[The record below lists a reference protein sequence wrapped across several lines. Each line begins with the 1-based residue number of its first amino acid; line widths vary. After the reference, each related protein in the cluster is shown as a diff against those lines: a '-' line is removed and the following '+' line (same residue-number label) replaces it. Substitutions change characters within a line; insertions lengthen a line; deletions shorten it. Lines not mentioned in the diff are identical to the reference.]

1 MNMHLLANK
10 PLDEVAM
17 DALREFA
24 PRDGKPYWLAYSGG
38 KDSDNILDLT
48 KRSGVLFEAHY
59 SYIVLDPPELRRHI
73 REMMRDPTNH
83 LTIDLPL
90 RSIVS
95 MAHEKQF
102 LPRRSARWCCEL
114 MKEGRSPPDRTVI
127 TGVRW
132 AESNRQRSRGLFEQR
147 RSGRGKC
154 VNPIIGWETS
164 DVWTYIRERG
174 LPYSELYDQDMKR
187 VGCVLCPLARNGRPD
202 DSDRHSFDGKHKERT
217 PWTNFAERRKIA
229 GRRRNGLRPPSPP
242 GSKRSM
248 TSSPLAAFVGRRTTR
263 SLPRWSRAVFR
274 PTALERDVANCSMRA

>member
-83 LTIDLPL
+83 LTIDPPL

-95 MAHEKQF
+95 LAHEKQF

-132 AESNRQRSRGLFEQR
+132 AESNRRRSRGLFEQR

-174 LPYSELYDQDMKR
+174 LPYSELYDQGMKR
-187 VGCVLCPLARNGRPD
+187 VGCVLCPLARNVRPD
-202 DSDRHSFDGKHKERT
+202 YQEKARREIERWPGIARIWYRVCEIAWSYHKAEFESPQALWDWWIRSEPSEKKDDGEC
-217 PWTNFAERRKIA
+217 
-229 GRRRNGLRPPSPP
+229 GLFGSP
-242 GSKRSM
+242 
-248 TSSPLAAFVGRRTTR
+248 V
-263 SLPRWSRAVFR
+263 
-274 PTALERDVANCSMRA
+274 EVAP